1 MAGNNDS
8 PSPSSVETSDVPLL
22 SDVDVGF
29 EYDEKPKSSLKIG
42 MAKRSSRFPG
52 ASLQTDALMKEIPSP
67 HNDNF
72 NSPTSPKQ
80 WPASAKEPLLLG
92 EEDSQIDNGSDG
104 AFDVQPK
111 TKTPYISAEYKLA
124 LSHFRRIFSYTNR
137 NGKLLLLAA
146 GGASIFTGITLPLMN
161 VVFGE
166 LVGDF
171 SRFYNPDSDET
182 KEMFTQAINQNVI
195 YMLYLFLGRLL
206 LDYVAVLG
214 FRMVSIRISASMRIT
229 YLNALF
235 RQPIS
240 VLDTLPSGQTASI
253 ITITAN
259 ILQLGISEKL
269 STFIQSMSL
278 IFSALIVAFYYN
290 WLLTLVTSTGL
301 IFIIAFYLYTI
312 PRLVKMLK
320 QVEEAD
326 QVSSS
331 IASEV
336 FSSIRMVVACE
347 AEGKMA
353 KRYAAWVKESRRR
366 GLLMS
371 PLVAVQQAPV
381 FFAIH
386 ATFAM
391 SFWFAIKLYLES
403 EISSVSTI
411 IIVLS
416 SIMTIVMSIGGIAAP
431 ITAAA
436 QAAGAAGILFS
447 IIDAPQP
454 KTDGVKGHE
463 VSSRED
469 IVLENVN
476 FAYPLR
482 HDVKVLD
489 NLNVRFPAG
498 KLTAIVGASGSGK
511 STIVG
516 LIERWYEL
524 DGNLTDNALT
534 LFFRNGT
541 ITVGG
546 RKLHEIDLKW
556 WRSQIGLVQQE
567 PFLFN
572 TTIYRNVE
580 YGLIGTKWEHESYEK
595 KRKLVR
601 RACKEAF
608 ADEFIKRLPEGYNT
622 MVGDSGIKLSGGQR
636 QRLAIAR
643 SIVKQPK
650 ILILDEATS
659 AIDVRSERIV
669 QAALDKVSK
678 NRTTITIAHRLS
690 TVIKADNIVVMKKGQ
705 VVQQGTHEQLLKDTE
720 GPYWAL
726 ANAQQLGNGDFPR
739 KGVTMSS
746 DPEKQHLDSPTF
758 ERISLNLGDDSS
770 SLESLTPMKKRKTP
784 LGSFILF
791 LWEQKPRWIWYMIM
805 FLSSLGAGASF
816 PLHAFLFA
824 KLISLFNLWGQLLQ
838 AQTNYWCLV
847 FTLLA
852 IGVGISY
859 YALGWSSNTVS
870 FNITA
875 IYRQEYFQNVLS
887 KPVSYYDEEE
897 NSVGSLT
904 ARMASDPTQLQ
915 QLLGIN
921 MAIVLISMFNIFG
934 SVAMSFY
941 FGWKLTLLTVVTTMP
956 IILAAG
962 FFRLR
967 YETQFEKMNNEVFA
981 ESSKFATE
989 SIGAFRTVSALTLE
1003 SEICG
1008 RYEKLLLNYTKKAFR
1023 KARFSTFIFAMSDS
1037 IAILCMAFVLWYGGQ
1052 LLASHEYTPFNYLV
1066 VYLAVVQGSTTA
1078 GQSLSFG
1085 PNVAQAFAAAN
1096 RIRGMRPETEKEHDS
1111 VLYDFADANEEKNSR
1126 GVKIELR
1133 NVSFKYPTRDV
1144 PVLNGLDMT
1153 IEKGQFAAIV
1163 GPSGCGKTSII
1174 SLLERF
1180 YQIQSGQILYQDT
1193 NIKDISLY
1201 EYRKSISLVAQE
1213 ASLFEGSIRENILL
1227 GVPDEEEI
1235 SDTTLHQICRDAE
1248 IHDFISS
1255 LPEGYNTVV
1264 GAHGVALSGG
1274 QKQRIAIA
1282 RALIRNPRLLLL
1294 DEATSNLDSETER
1307 SVQSVFERTGRG
1319 RTMVV
1324 VAHRLATVQNADIIF
1339 VLGEGGGVVEKGSHG
1354 QLLGMRG
1361 LYWQMCQAQAL
1372 DR

>member
-1 MAGNNDS
+1 M
-8 PSPSSVETSDVPLL
+8 P
-22 SDVDVGF
+22 
-29 EYDEKPKSSLKIG
+29 
-42 MAKRSSRFPG
+42 
-52 ASLQTDALMKEIPSP
+52 
-67 HNDNF
+67 
-72 NSPTSPKQ
+72 
-80 WPASAKEPLLLG
+80 
-92 EEDSQIDNGSDG
+92 
-104 AFDVQPK
+104 
-111 TKTPYISAEYKLA
+111 
-124 LSHFRRIFSYTNR
+124 
-137 NGKLLLLAA
+137 
-146 GGASIFTGITLPLMN
+146 
-161 VVFGE
+161 
-166 LVGDF
+166 
-171 SRFYNPDSDET
+171 
-182 KEMFTQAINQNVI
+182 
-195 YMLYLFLGRLL
+195 
-206 LDYVAVLG
+206 
-214 FRMVSIRISASMRIT
+214 
-229 YLNALF
+229 
-235 RQPIS
+235 
-240 VLDTLPSGQTASI
+240 
-253 ITITAN
+253 
-259 ILQLGISEKL
+259 
-269 STFIQSMSL
+269 
-278 IFSALIVAFYYN
+278 
-290 WLLTLVTSTGL
+290 
-301 IFIIAFYLYTI
+301 
-312 PRLVKMLK
+312 
-320 QVEEAD
+320 
-326 QVSSS
+326 
-331 IASEV
+331 
-336 FSSIRMVVACE
+336 
-347 AEGKMA
+347 
-353 KRYAAWVKESRRR
+353 
-366 GLLMS
+366 
-371 PLVAVQQAPV
+371 
-381 FFAIH
+381 
-386 ATFAM
+386 
-391 SFWFAIKLYLES
+391 
-403 EISSVSTI
+403 
-411 IIVLS
+411 
-416 SIMTIVMSIGGIAAP
+416 AP

-454 KTDGVKGHE
+454 KTEGVKAPE
-463 VSSRED
+463 VSSRDD

-489 NLNVRFPAG
+489 NLSVRFPAG

-580 YGLIGTKWEHESYEK
+580 YGLIGTKWEYESYEK
-595 KRKLVR
+595 KRSTV
-601 RACKEAF
+601 
-608 ADEFIKRLPEGYNT
+608 
-622 MVGDSGIKLSGGQR
+622 VGDAGIKLSGGQR

-678 NRTTITIAHRLS
+678 NRTTITIAHQLS
-690 TVIKADNIVVMKKGQ
+690 TVIKADNIIVMKKGQ
-705 VVQQGTHEQLLKDTE
+705 VVQQGTHEQLLLDRE

-726 ANAQQLGNGDFPR
+726 ANAQQLGNGEIPV
-739 KGVTMSS
+739 KKVTIPS
-746 DPEKQHLDSPTF
+746 DPEKQDIDSPKF
-758 ERISLNLGDDSS
+758 ERISLDLEERPTSS
-770 SLESLTPMKKRKTP
+770 PLLPPIEKRKTP

-791 LWEQKPRWIWYMIM
+791 LWEQKPRWVWYAIM
-805 FLSSLGAGASF
+805 FLGSLGAGASF

-838 AQTNYWCLV
+838 MQTNYWCFM

-875 IYRQEYFQNVLS
+875 TYRQEYFQNVLS

-921 MAIVLISMFNIFG
+921 MTVVLISMFNIFG

-981 ESSKFATE
+981 GSSKFATE

-1008 RYEKLLLNYTKKAFR
+1008 RYEKLLRNYTKKAFR
-1023 KARFSTFIFAMSDS
+1023 KAIFSTFIFAISDS
-1037 IAILCMAFVLWYGGQ
+1037 ISLLCMAFVLWYGGK
-1052 LLASHEYTPFNYLV
+1052 LLANHEYTPFNYLV

-1096 RIRGMRPETEKEHDS
+1096 RIRDMRPEGKEEHES
-1111 VLYDFADANEEKNSR
+1111 ILYDFVDEDDGEKSAR

-1144 PVLNGLDMT
+1144 PVLGGLDMN

-1180 YQIQSGQILYQDT
+1180 YQIQSGQILYQGT
-1193 NIKDISLY
+1193 NIKNISLD

-1213 ASLFEGSIRENILL
+1213 PSLFEGSIRENILL
-1227 GVPDEEEI
+1227 GVSDEEEI
-1235 SDTTLHQICRDAE
+1235 SDTKLHQTCRDAE

-1255 LPEGYNTVV
+1255 LPEGYDTAV

-1307 SVQSVFERTGRG
+1307 SVQAVFERTGRG
-1319 RTMVV
+1319 RTMIV

-1339 VLGEGGGVVEKGSHG
+1339 VLGERGNVVERGDHG
-1354 QLLGMRG
+1354 ELLRMRG
-1361 LYWQMCQAQAL
+1361 LYWQMVCSFLVLMGDGEAFSE
-1372 DR
+1372 D